1 MKLQYSHY
9 KQTIK
14 SEYAKYKASV
24 EAANAA
30 IRKCPGRTVT
40 KTTSKPRAP
49 KPAPPKPPSINK
61 KPVFY
66 NGRKWDYDYY
76 YRYMRSCQGKGMCKY
91 ACGAKFNLLR
101 EKDKYKMYASR
112 YRHYLK

>member
-1 MKLQYSHY
+1 M
-9 KQTIK
+9 K

-30 IRKCPGRTVT
+30 IKKCPGKTVT
-40 KTTSKPRAP
+40 KTSSKPRAP